1 MTVIPTHSL
10 SSFPSRF
17 HSIPVTGHFL
27 FSCTYLLDSV
37 TELSTC
43 YRTLPWARR
52 LRVDGQIRL
61 SFPRCVIYVSESQTS
76 TDAELWLLRQYGIIV
91 YTAPVCK
98 HASANY
104 RKEVTIP
111 GGCSS
116 LRFIILS
123 SADKVVGSDQIT
135 RRTRVLCRYLP
146 ARLPS

>member
-17 HSIPVTGHFL
+17 HSIPVTGHFP
-27 FSCTYLLDSV
+27 FSTAWQN
-37 TELSTC
+37 
-43 YRTLPWARR
+43 WARVTGHYLGR
-52 LRVDGQIRL
+52 GGSESTDKYVYRFRDAL
-61 SFPRCVIYVSESQTS
+61 YVSESQTS
-76 TDAELWLLRQYGIIV
+76 TDAELWLLRQYGIVV
-91 YTAPVCK
+91 YTAPVYK

-104 RKEVTIP
+104 RKELTIP